1 MPSKIAPRKSARS
14 TQSIKSP
21 HRAVRGVNPTKPSKS
36 KIAYSK
42 RKPKAAHAKA
52 VQRKASRPSAR
63 QAAPAQRKAAPR
75 TATPAITASAFVPKP
90 LKPKTSKL
98 KAAASALTPKKMQE
112 AVVAALADVK
122 AQDISVLDVRK
133 LTDVADFLVIASGTS
148 SRHVAGMAD
157 RVVEEMRKHGRR
169 PIGVEGKDLGEW
181 VLIDFGDVVAHIM
194 RPQTRDFYNLEKLW
208 SQDIVGRGESD
219 DSLERYV
226 RARMQRR

>member
-1 MPSKIAPRKSARS
+1 MPSKIAPRKSAN
-14 TQSIKSP
+14 SIKTP
-21 HRAVRGVNPTKPSKS
+21 PRTVRGVNPAKPSKS

-52 VQRKASRPSAR
+52 VQRKVNR
-63 QAAPAQRKAAPR
+63 PR
-75 TATPAITASAFVPKP
+75 TAPAKAERKATRSAATPKP
-90 LKPKTSKL
+90 LKPKTPKL
-98 KAAASALTPKKMQE
+98 KVAAGALTPKKMQE

-122 AQDISVLDVRK
+122 AQDIAVLDVRK

-157 RVVEEMRKHGRR
+157 RVVEELRKHGRR
-169 PIGVEGKDLGEW
+169 PIGIEGKDLGEW
-181 VLIDFGDVVAHIM
+181 VLIDYGDVVAHIM

-208 SQDIVGRGESD
+208 SQDIVGRSESD

-226 RARMQRR
+226 RARMQRH

>member
-14 TQSIKSP
+14 TQSIKTP
-21 HRAVRGVNPTKPSKS
+21 PRAVRGVNPAKPSKS

-52 VQRKASRPSAR
+52 VQRKVNRPR
-63 QAAPAQRKAAPR
+63 AAPAKAERKAAPR
-75 TATPAITASAFVPKP
+75 AAMPATSASAMAPKP
-90 LKPKTSKL
+90 QKPKTPKL
-98 KAAASALTPKKMQE
+98 KVAAGALTPKKMQE

-122 AQDISVLDVRK
+122 AQDIAVLDVRK

-157 RVVEEMRKHGRR
+157 RVVEELRKHGRR
-169 PIGVEGKDLGEW
+169 PIGIEGKDLGEW
-181 VLIDFGDVVAHIM
+181 VLIDYGDVVAHIM

-208 SQDIVGRGESD
+208 SQDIVGRGEND

>member
-1 MPSKIAPRKSARS
+1 MPSKIAPRKSA
-14 TQSIKSP
+14 KSP
-21 HRAVRGVNPTKPSKS
+21 KAPQRAVRGVNPAKPTKA

-52 VQRKASRPSAR
+52 AQRKVNRPRTS
-63 QAAPAQRKAAPR
+63 QAAPAEVKRKVAPR
-75 TATPAITASAFVPKP
+75 TVTPALSASATVPKP
-90 LKPKTSKL
+90 LKPKTPKL
-98 KAAASALTPKKMQE
+98 KVAAGALTPKKMQE
-112 AVVAALADVK
+112 AVVAALAEVK

-157 RVVEEMRKHGRR
+157 RVVEELRKLGRR

-181 VLIDFGDVVAHIM
+181 VLIDYGDVVAHIM

>member
-1 MPSKIAPRKSARS
+1 MPSKIAPRKSAK
-14 TQSIKSP
+14 SIKTP
-21 HRAVRGVNPTKPSKS
+21 PRAVRGVNPAKPSKS

-52 VQRKASRPSAR
+52 VQRKVNRPR
-63 QAAPAQRKAAPR
+63 AAPAKAERKAAPR
-75 TATPAITASAFVPKP
+75 AAMPATSASATEPKAQ
-90 LKPKTSKL
+90 KPKAPKL
-98 KAAASALTPKKMQE
+98 KVAAGALTPKKMQE

-157 RVVEEMRKHGRR
+157 RVVEELRKHGRR
-169 PIGVEGKDLGEW
+169 PIGIEGKDLGEW
-181 VLIDFGDVVAHIM
+181 VLIDYGDVVAHIM

-208 SQDIVGRGESD
+208 SQDIVGRSEND